1 MTFDTTTL
9 ISERWEN
16 YRNANTNNPDV
27 RNNELSRAHY
37 LLHPKSGE
45 RILEIGTGNGL
56 LTLLIAEDVKSSG
69 EVITTDVIEGN
80 LEKVS
85 KANTHHLPIIP
96 LLLDTDAPFPLSEK
110 YDRYF
115 DAIITVATLHHFD
128 SRLEPEKNGRLQLI
142 EACYRMLKPGGRLVV
157 VDPLAGTKTSAYFD
171 AINTPAHCFPLGH
184 PHEFF
189 SQEELLSLTRSVKF
203 QDVSLDLISVPW
215 RFVSQEEAKTFL
227 HTIHNSRCTPEESL
241 ALAEKVLGFQKEEDH
256 YELGWDLFF
265 LTAKK

>member
-1 MTFDTTTL
+1 MAIDTTTL
-9 ISERWEN
+9 VNERWEN
-16 YRNANTNNPDV
+16 YRNANTDNPDV

-69 EVITTDVIEGN
+69 EVITTDVIAEN

-85 KANTHHLPIIP
+85 KVNAHHLPITP

-110 YDRYF
+110 YDGYF

-128 SRLEPEKNGRLQLI
+128 SRLEPEKNGRLQVI
-142 EACYRMLKPGGRLVV
+142 EACYRMLKPGGRLVAI
-157 VDPLAGTKTSAYFD
+157 DPLAGTKTAAYFD
-171 AINTPAHCFPLGH
+171 AINTPEHCFPLGH
-184 PHEFF
+184 PHNFF
-189 SQEELLSLTRSVKF
+189 SQEELLSLTRSVGF

-215 RFVSQEEAKTFL
+215 KFVSQEEAKTFL
-227 HTIHNSRCTPEESL
+227 HTIHNSRCTIEESF
-241 ALAEKVLGFQKEEDH
+241 ALAEKVLGFQKVENH